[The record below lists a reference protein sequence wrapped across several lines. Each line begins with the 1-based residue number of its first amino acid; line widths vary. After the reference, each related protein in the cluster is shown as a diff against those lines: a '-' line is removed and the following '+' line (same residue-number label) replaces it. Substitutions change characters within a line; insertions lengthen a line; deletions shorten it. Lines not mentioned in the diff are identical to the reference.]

1 MYIRRGGKGKGT
13 GNGEAEGNRQG
24 NLHLRIEDAGVWLHD
39 ADCLIERL
47 NRMSRAVF
55 VGDHGREIELEILG
69 LQIGGET
76 VADAVLFA
84 GRYLD
89 VVASC
94 RQVADNLG

>member
-1 MYIRRGGKGKGT
+1 MF
-13 GNGEAEGNRQG
+13 GEGEGRG
-24 NLHLRIEDAGVWLHD
+24 NLHLRIEEAGVWLYD

-47 NRMSRAVF
+47 DGMSRTIF
-55 VGDHGREIELEILG
+55 VGDHSREVKLEVLG

-84 GRYLD
+84 GGYLD

-94 RQVADNLG
+94 RQVTDDLG